1 MQNQNN
7 SLIKP
12 ETVQALYSTSMEDQL
27 AATQKFRKLLSK
39 EPNPPIDE
47 VIKTNIVPRFV
58 ELLRNDQNTTLQ
70 VTLREFKFVSW
81 FPNFKTEPLKLCVF

>member
-1 MQNQNN
+1 MEMQNQNN

-12 ETVQALYSTSMEDQL
+12 ETVQALYSDSMEDQL

-58 ELLRNDQNTTLQ
+58 ELLKNDQNTTLQ
-70 VTLREFKFVSW
+70 VIFSW
-81 FPNFKTEPLKLCVF
+81 I

>member
-12 ETVQALYSTSMEDQL
+12 ETVQALYSNSMEDQL

-70 VTLREFKFVSW
+70 VKYFISMEIEK
-81 FPNFKTEPLKLCVF
+81 PE

>member
-1 MQNQNN
+1 MCNFQESEVEMQNQNN

-12 ETVQALYSTSMEDQL
+12 ETVQALYSDSMEDQL

-58 ELLRNDQNTTLQ
+58 ELLKNDQNTTLQ
-70 VTLREFKFVSW
+70 VIFSW
-81 FPNFKTEPLKLCVF
+81 I